1 MKLFRRLS
9 DSLFSPNSIN
19 NYIDDRKWYT
29 TLYFFILV
37 IIMVVPASIS
47 IILSPLVSYEDKV
60 SLRESF
66 YHDEAKIPFYINSH
80 ILFNN
85 DRNNEFVYKKELS
98 SNTLLVIK
106 ANDDNIN
113 YRSYSTVIE
122 LNRTGVFL
130 EQFGF
135 KTLLFSYK
143 DYEVL
148 NNIRFEKA
156 YDNDSEFWDCIFQVL
171 DKEIPK
177 YEIIYKVANVLLLFV
192 SLSASLALWSLIFT
206 IFNKSSDNRGLK
218 FTKYWQMMVYVLT
231 PYAFCYSLSRLFG
244 LSLIYYIGL
253 LWTIINV
260 LRFSQRIVVIKGDN
274 DDEQ

>member
-29 TLYFFILV
+29 TIYFFVLI
-37 IIMVVPASIS
+37 IIMLLPASLS

-60 SLRESF
+60 ALRESF

-80 ILFNN
+80 ILFNS
-85 DRNNEFVYKKELS
+85 DRNNEFVYKKELNN
-98 SNTLLVIK
+98 NTLLVIK